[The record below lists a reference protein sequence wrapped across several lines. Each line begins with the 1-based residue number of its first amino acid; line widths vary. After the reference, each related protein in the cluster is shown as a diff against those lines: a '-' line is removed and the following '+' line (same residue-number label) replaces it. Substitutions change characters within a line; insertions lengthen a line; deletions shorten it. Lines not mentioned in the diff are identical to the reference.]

1 MNSSVDAE
9 MRAHHSDHLIAEIEC
24 FPALLRLRKP
34 LVMSTYRIDDGPVL
48 FVRIRTRGGHEG
60 WGEAAASPVMSGE
73 TLVGMAAA
81 IKEFIAPK
89 LLGQSALDRARLSK
103 AMRATVFAN
112 GGAFAA
118 LDIALLDLAG
128 KIQHVSVATLL
139 GGAVRPAIQ
148 VLRLIG
154 GSGDSAKD
162 VAEAVELHQQGFR
175 AFKLK
180 VAVAPVA
187 LEIATV
193 QQLRQAL
200 GLDTLISADA
210 NMGWDHS
217 TALKFAEGVSDCSVA
232 FIEQP
237 LPAGDV
243 ARLAHLARLS
253 KVPLGIDESLHG
265 LSDIFAHTQAQATH
279 GVSLKS
285 IKLGGVTPL
294 VSTAMLADSIG
305 LSVNLAMM
313 METGVATAA
322 MVHAAA
328 VIPQINWGL
337 SLGTVWIAENPVAE
351 PDCREGKVYISA
363 KPGLGVAV
371 DVKRIESLRPRVS

>member
-1 MNSSVDAE
+1 MTHA
-9 MRAHHSDHLIAEIEC
+9 DHVITAIDC
-24 FPALLRLRKP
+24 FPVLLRLRKP

-128 KIQHVSVATLL
+128 KIQQVSVATLL
-139 GGAVRPAIQ
+139 GGALRPAIQ

-154 GSGDSAKD
+154 GSGDTSKD
-162 VAEAVELHQQGFR
+162 VAEAVELYQQGFR

-200 GLDTLISADA
+200 GPEALISADA

-217 TALKFAEGVSDCSVA
+217 TVLKFSEGVRDCSVA

-243 ARLAHLARLS
+243 ARLANVVRLS
-253 KVPLGIDESLHG
+253 RVPVGIDESLHG
-265 LSDIFAHTQAQATH
+265 LSDIFAHTQAQAAH

-294 VSTAMLADSIG
+294 VATAIVADSIG

-337 SLGTVWIAENPVAE
+337 SLGTVWIADNPVAE
-351 PDCREGKVYISA
+351 PDCREGMVYVSD
-363 KPGLGVAV
+363 KPGLGVEV
-371 DVKRIESLRPRVS
+371 DVKVLESLRPRTS